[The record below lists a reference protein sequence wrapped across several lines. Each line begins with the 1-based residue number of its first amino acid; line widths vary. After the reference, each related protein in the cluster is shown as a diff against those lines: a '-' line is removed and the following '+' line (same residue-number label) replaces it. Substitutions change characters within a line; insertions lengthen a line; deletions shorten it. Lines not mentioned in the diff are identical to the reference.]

1 MGELMEEDV
10 KTIHDYIDILKRRKW
25 ALILPVCIVFF
36 IAFLVALMIPPTY
49 RSTTTILIEEQE
61 IPLDFVRTTITGFAE
76 QRLQQLNQRVMSST
90 KLLEIVDRFNLYDD
104 LKKKLSIE
112 EILDIMRKDIKLT
125 TISADIV
132 DPQRGGS
139 PSPITIAFSL
149 SYDGKNPQVVQQ
161 VAGVLSSLFLEENLK
176 VREER
181 ALGAFKF
188 LGDEAANI
196 QKQLAEIDAKIAR
209 YKEQHVNELPELL
222 QVNLSSIDRVE
233 RDIDMLKQQL
243 TTIKERENYY
253 RTQLASI
260 PTNAAS
266 QDRAL
271 LNELKAKLVQ
281 LQSKFSDK
289 HPDVKKMKI
298 EIAALEKRLESAPP
312 TTGKMGSPGKTTFS
326 PLDQPDNPAYVDLAS
341 RLVSVQGEL
350 ETVQR
355 QIDAMST
362 KRDEYYRRMEAS
374 PRVEESYKAL
384 LSERNNTQLK
394 YDDLMKK
401 TMEANVAQGL
411 EKEKMGERFTII
423 DPARLP
429 EKPVKPNV
437 PAILL
442 IGLFLGIGAGVGTA
456 SLREFNDQSVR
467 NANTLT
473 MITHL
478 PVLATVPEIITEK
491 DILARKIMLKRLFI
505 AAIVACVVGL
515 ILFHFLIMDLDIL
528 WARFSRKFL

>member
-1 MGELMEEDV
+1 MGDSMEEDV
-10 KTIHDYIDILKRRKW
+10 KTIHDYFDILKRRKW
-25 ALILPVCIVFF
+25 ALILPICIVFF
-36 IAFLVALMIPPTY
+36 IAFMVALIIPPTY

-61 IPLDFVRTTITGFAE
+61 IPIDFVRTTITGFAE
-76 QRLQQLNQRVMSST
+76 QRLQQLNQRVMSSP
-90 KLLEIVDRFNLYDD
+90 KLLEIINRFNLYED

-112 EILDIMRKDIKLT
+112 EILDIMRKDIKFT

-132 DPQRGGS
+132 DPQRGGA

-149 SYDGKNPQVVQQ
+149 SYDGKKPEVVMQ

-181 ALGAFKF
+181 ALGASKF
-188 LGDEAANI
+188 LGDEAATI
-196 QKQLAEIDAKIAR
+196 QKQLAEIDAKVAR
-209 YKEQHVNELPELL
+209 YKEKHINELPELL

-243 TTIKERENYY
+243 STLKERESYY
-253 RTQLASI
+253 RAQLASI
-260 PTNAAS
+260 PTDSAN
-266 QDRAL
+266 QDRTL
-271 LNELKAKLVQ
+271 LKELKAKLVQ

-289 HPDVKKMKI
+289 HPDVKKTMA
-298 EIAALEKRLESAPP
+298 EIAELEKRLNISTNMA
-312 TTGKMGSPGKTTFS
+312 TGASKTTFS
-326 PLDQPDNPAYVDLAS
+326 PLDQPDNPAYVNLAS
-341 RLVSVQGEL
+341 QLVSVQGEA
-350 ETVQR
+350 ETVR
-355 QIDAMST
+355 HQIDDMSK

-394 YDDLMKK
+394 FDDLMKK

-423 DPARLP
+423 DPARQP
-429 EKPVKPNV
+429 VKPVKPNV

-467 NANTLT
+467 NPNALT
-473 MITHL
+473 TITHL
-478 PVLATVPEIITEK
+478 PVLVTVPEIVIEK
-491 DILARKIMLKRLFI
+491 DILARKRMLIKVLI
-505 AAIVACVVGL
+505 AAVVVCVVGL
-515 ILFHFLIMDLDIL
+515 ILFHFFIMDLDIL

>member
-1 MGELMEEDV
+1 MGDSMEEDV
-10 KTIHDYIDILKRRKW
+10 KTIHDYFDILKRRKW
-25 ALILPVCIVFF
+25 ALILPICIVFF
-36 IAFLVALMIPPTY
+36 IAFMVALIIPPTY

-61 IPLDFVRTTITGFAE
+61 IPIDFVRTTITGFAE
-76 QRLQQLNQRVMSST
+76 QRLQQLNQRVMSSP
-90 KLLEIVDRFNLYDD
+90 KLLEIINRFNLYED
-104 LKKKLSIE
+104 LKKKLTIE
-112 EILDIMRKDIKLT
+112 EILGIMRNDIKFA

-149 SYDGKNPQVVQQ
+149 SYDGENPQVVQQ

-181 ALGAFKF
+181 ALGASKF
-188 LGDEAANI
+188 LGDEAATI
-196 QKQLAEIDAKIAR
+196 QKQLAEIDARVAR
-209 YKEQHVNELPELL
+209 YKEKHINELPELL

-243 TTIKERENYY
+243 TTIKEKESYFRA
-253 RTQLASI
+253 QLASI
-260 PTNAAS
+260 PTDSAN
-266 QDRAL
+266 QDRTL
-271 LNELKAKLVQ
+271 LKELKAKLIQ

-289 HPDVKKMKI
+289 HPDVKKTMS
-298 EIAALEKRLESAPP
+298 EIAELEKRLNVSPP
-312 TTGKMGSPGKTTFS
+312 TTNMASGASKTTFS
-326 PLDQPDNPAYVDLAS
+326 PLDQPDNPAYVNLAS
-341 RLVSVQGEL
+341 QLVSVQGEA
-350 ETVQR
+350 ETVRR
-355 QIDAMST
+355 QIDDMSK
-362 KRDEYYRRMEAS
+362 KRDGYYRRMEAS

-394 YDDLMKK
+394 FDDLMKK

-467 NANTLT
+467 NPNALT
-473 MITHL
+473 TITHL
-478 PVLATVPEIITEK
+478 PVLVTVPEIVIEK
-491 DILARKIMLKRLFI
+491 DILARKRMLIKVLI
-505 AAIVACVVGL
+505 AAVAVCVVGL
-515 ILFHFLIMDLDIL
+515 ILFHFFIMDLDIL

>member
-1 MGELMEEDV
+1 MGDLMEEDV
-10 KTIHDYIDILKRRKW
+10 KTIHDYFDILKRRKW
-25 ALILPVCIVFF
+25 ALILPICIVFF
-36 IAFLVALMIPPTY
+36 IAFMVALIIPPTY

-61 IPLDFVRTTITGFAE
+61 IPIDFVRTTITGFAE
-76 QRLQQLNQRVMSST
+76 QRLQQLNQRVMSSP
-90 KLLEIVDRFNLYDD
+90 KLLEIINRFNLYDD
-104 LKKKLSIE
+104 LKRKMTME
-112 EILDIMRKDIKLT
+112 EILDIMRNDIKFT

-132 DPQRGGS
+132 DPQRGGA
-139 PSPITIAFSL
+139 PSPITIAFTL
-149 SYDGKNPQVVQQ
+149 SYDGKKPQVVQQ

-181 ALGAFKF
+181 ALGASKF

-196 QKQLAEIDAKIAR
+196 QKQLSDIDAKIAK
-209 YKEQHVNELPELL
+209 YKEKHVNELPELL
-222 QVNLSSIDRVE
+222 QVNLSSVDRVE

-243 TTIKERENYY
+243 STLKEKESYY
-253 RTQLASI
+253 QSQLLSI
-260 PTNAAS
+260 PTDAAN
-266 QDRAL
+266 QDRTL
-271 LNELKAKLVQ
+271 LKELKAKLVQ

-289 HPDVKKMKI
+289 HPDVKKMKT
-298 EIAALEKRLESAPP
+298 EIAELEKRLEAAPS
-312 TTGKMGSPGKTTFS
+312 TASKISSPGKTTFS

-341 RLVSVQGEL
+341 RLVSVQGEA
-350 ETVQR
+350 ETVRR
-355 QIDAMST
+355 QINEMSK

-384 LSERNNTQLK
+384 LAERNNTQLK
-394 YDDLMKK
+394 FDDLTKK

-467 NANTLT
+467 SPNALT
-473 MITHL
+473 TITHL
-478 PVLATVPEIITEK
+478 PVLVAVPEIIIEK
-491 DILARKIMLKRLFI
+491 DILARKNMLKRLLI
-505 AAIVACVVGL
+505 AAVVVCVAGL
-515 ILFHFLIMDLDIL
+515 ILFHFFVMDLDIL